1 LFTLQLLSDDK
12 ILFEAADKNKDGSLN
27 KAEFLM
33 FSHPEEHPDMLPV
46 ILKQTL
52 QDKDT
57 DGDGFIS
64 FQEFIGDRGK
74 AFHHFEG
81 IIGCLKRQG
90 GKIVSVHADCKHVIH
105 S

>member
-1 LFTLQLLSDDK
+1 MFVLQLLTDDK
-12 ILFEAADKNKDGSLN
+12 VMFEAADKNKDGSLN

-52 QDKDT
+52 QEKDT

-74 AFHHFEG
+74 TVQHF
-81 IIGCLKRQG
+81 
-90 GKIVSVHADCKHVIH
+90 
-105 S
+105 

>member
-1 LFTLQLLSDDK
+1 LSDDK

-27 KAEFLM
+27 RVEFLM

-46 ILKQTL
+46 LLKQTL

-74 AFHHFEG
+74 AFHHLEG
-81 IIGCLKRQG
+81 IIGYLIDSEVK
-90 GKIVSVHADCKHVIH
+90 
-105 S
+105 

>member
-1 LFTLQLLSDDK
+1 MSDDK

-27 KAEFLM
+27 RVEFLM

-46 ILKQTL
+46 LLKQTL

-74 AFHHFEG
+74 AFHHLEG
-81 IIGCLKRQG
+81 IIGYLIDSEVK
-90 GKIVSVHADCKHVIH
+90 
-105 S
+105 

>member
-1 LFTLQLLSDDK
+1 MSDDK
-12 ILFEAADKNKDGSLN
+12 VMFEAADKNKDGSLN

-52 QDKDT
+52 QEKDI

-64 FQEFIGDRGK
+64 FQEFISDRGK
-74 AFHHFEG
+74 TSQYF
-81 IIGCLKRQG
+81 L
-90 GKIVSVHADCKHVIH
+90 VHYVVYC
-105 S
+105 

>member
-1 LFTLQLLSDDK
+1 VALFILQLLNDDK
-12 ILFEAADKNKDGSLN
+12 VMFEAADKNKDGSLN

-64 FQEFIGDRGK
+64 FKEFIGDRGK
-74 AFHHFEG
+74 AFHH
-81 IIGCLKRQG
+81 
-90 GKIVSVHADCKHVIH
+90 S
-105 S
+105 

>member
-1 LFTLQLLSDDK
+1 MIFILQLLDDDK
-12 ILFEAADKNKDGSLN
+12 FMFEAADRNKDGYLN

-52 QDKDT
+52 QDKDK
-57 DGDGFIS
+57 DGDGFIN

-74 AFHHFEG
+74 APHHT
-81 IIGCLKRQG
+81 LKMLG
-90 GKIVSVHADCKHVIH
+90 Y
-105 S
+105 

>member
-1 LFTLQLLSDDK
+1 MFTLQLLSDDK
-12 ILFEAADKNKDGSLN
+12 ILFEAADKDKDGSLN
-27 KAEFLM
+27 KAQFLM

-74 AFHHFEG
+74 TFHHFEG
-81 IIGCLKRQG
+81 IIDCLIDSEVK
-90 GKIVSVHADCKHVIH
+90 
-105 S
+105 

>member
-1 LFTLQLLSDDK
+1 MLTLQLLSDDK

-27 KAEFLM
+27 KAEFFM

-64 FQEFIGDRGK
+64 FQEFIGERGK
-74 AFHHFEG
+74 VFHHFEG
-81 IIGCLKRQG
+81 IIGCLNP
-90 GKIVSVHADCKHVIH
+90 
-105 S
+105 

>member
-81 IIGCLKRQG
+81 IIGCLKDSEV
-90 GKIVSVHADCKHVIH
+90 K
-105 S
+105 

>member
-1 LFTLQLLSDDK
+1 MSDDK

-64 FQEFIGDRGK
+64 FQEFVGDRGK
-74 AFHHFEG
+74 AFHHLNQC
-81 IIGCLKRQG
+81 ITD
-90 GKIVSVHADCKHVIH
+90 GKVIW
-105 S
+105 SLRGFYIRGTVLL